1 MDAVVR
7 ARILRAAAGVIEEA
21 GLHPW
26 TMATLARQAGVHRA
40 TLYRYFP
47 TKSDLIE
54 ALPEN
59 PPEGAGGS
67 GSTTVIARQRDAGA
81 GLGQGRRRL
90 IAAAREVFAEKGY
103 EATSV
108 REIAERATISKVM
121 VYRHFGSKANLF
133 REAIFDPFNE
143 FITRYTADWAPPP
156 AENPDLP
163 RNALQFVTVVHDAL
177 YEHRDLLIPLLW
189 PSPAD
194 AGSGSTEYLNRL
206 ARRWFAL
213 MGQIMEAELAG
224 PRFRPFDRTLV
235 GQLIIAMML
244 STVIHDDWLFGPRP
258 PDRDRLLQEMVD
270 FTLFGIAGQPPRASA
285 I

>member
-1 MDAVVR
+1 MAVV
-7 ARILRAAAGVIEEA
+7 ARRA
-21 GLHPW
+21 GL
-26 TMATLARQAGVHRA
+26 HRA

-54 ALPEN
+54 ALPDN
-59 PPEGAGGS
+59 PPDGVGGT
-67 GSTTVIARQRDAGA
+67 GDTKVITRQGDADA
-81 GLGQGRRRL
+81 TLGQGRRRL

-143 FITRYTADWAPPP
+143 FITHYTANWAPPP

-163 RNALQFVTVVHDAL
+163 RNALEFVTVVHDAL
-177 YEHRDLLIPLLW
+177 REHRDLLIPLLW
-189 PSPAD
+189 PTAAD

-206 ARRWFAL
+206 ARRWFTL
-213 MGQIMEAELAG
+213 MGHIMEAELAG
-224 PRFRPFDRTLV
+224 PLFRQFDRTLV
-235 GQLIIAMML
+235 GQFIIGMMI
-244 STVIHDDWLFGPRP
+244 SAVIHDGWLFGDHL
-258 PDRDRLLQEMVD
+258 PDHDRLLEEMVD
-270 FTLFGIAGQPPRASA
+270 FTLSGIAGQPPGSA
-285 I
+285 TT